1 MCNADLKNDFK
12 HILKNYEV
20 FKITD
25 FSKLR
30 LFQNYVFFKITSFSK
45 LRLFQKTCNFQNHK
59 KRSGVDPLP
68 SLIIN
73 MFFWLNKIL
82 QGLKMASQTIQNIR
96 NGWAP
101 EIKRLNDNLEKLEQ
115 SLTGTDECVLDIYS
129 LEETLQDKIH
139 LLDAELTTIKAD
151 IADLKDHLT
160 SVIKELDVV
169 TNGGIEEELFGVKAE
184 NIEMRN
190 HFNSTIKQLN
200 EITAFVNQKHGYR
213 IIEET
218 AELTTVPPLMD
229 LMKLTGVPPLL
240 LIPLVTRGITS
251 DLVVLIWND

>member
-1 MCNADLKNDFK
+1 
-12 HILKNYEV
+12 
-20 FKITD
+20 
-25 FSKLR
+25 
-30 LFQNYVFFKITSFSK
+30 
-45 LRLFQKTCNFQNHK
+45 
-59 KRSGVDPLP
+59 
-68 SLIIN
+68 

-82 QGLKMASQTIQNIR
+82 QGLKMASQTIQTIR

-101 EIKRLNDNLEKLEQ
+101 EIKRLNDNLEKLEA
-115 SLTGTDECVLDIYS
+115 SLSGTDECVLDIYS

-160 SVIKELDVV
+160 SVSKELDIV
-169 TNGGIEEELFGVKAE
+169 TNGRIEDELFRVKAE

-190 HFNSTIKQLN
+190 HFNSMIKKLN

-218 AELTTVPPLMD
+218 AEFGTTPPPNSPRDKKYNLRSHD
-229 LMKLTGVPPLL
+229 YKTC
-240 LIPLVTRGITS
+240 I
-251 DLVVLIWND
+251 

>member
-1 MCNADLKNDFK
+1 M
-12 HILKNYEV
+12 I
-20 FKITD
+20 
-25 FSKLR
+25 
-30 LFQNYVFFKITSFSK
+30 
-45 LRLFQKTCNFQNHK
+45 
-59 KRSGVDPLP
+59 
-68 SLIIN
+68 
-73 MFFWLNKIL
+73 FWLNRIIHW
-82 QGLKMASQTIQNIR
+82 LKMASQTIQNVR

-101 EIKRLNDNLEKLEQ
+101 EIKRLNDNLEKLEA

-139 LLDAELTTIKAD
+139 ILDAELTTVKED

-190 HFNSTIKQLN
+190 HFNSMIKQLN
-200 EITAFVNQKHGYR
+200 EVTAYVNQKYGYR

-218 AELTTVPPLMD
+218 SEFDHGTTPPPNSPCDKGYNLRSCCID
-229 LMKLTGVPPLL
+229 
-240 LIPLVTRGITS
+240 IE
-251 DLVVLIWND
+251 